1 MATELDVI
9 NKKPQAHG
17 FMALLESVF
26 GKFRKD
32 QPTESKKRRCH
43 RCRDKYDPAKVKH
56 HYEEHDGQAALVAF
70 DHHHFCSYECS
81 VDQDSYSV
89 TSRQSLRHA
98 LRQTAKVTIAHQMG
112 AGPAAMNPRR
122 SRRKAVREMAKRLYR
137 ER

>member
-43 RCRDKYDPAKVKH
+43 RCRAKYDPAKIRIRVDASGEVPAH
-56 HYEEHDGQAALVAF
+56 FPF
-70 DHHHFCSYECS
+70 DATRFCSYECAE
-81 VDQDSYSV
+81 DQTAYSV
-89 TSRQSLRHA
+89 TSRLSLRHA

-112 AGPAAMNPRR
+112 AGPASMNPRR

>member
-17 FMALLESVF
+17 FMALLETVF
-26 GKFRKD
+26 GKFKKE
-32 QPTESKKRRCH
+32 PTESKKRRCV
-43 RCRDKYDPAKVKH
+43 RCRSKYDPAKIKIRV
-56 HYEEHDGQAALVAF
+56 DAAGDAPTLLPF
-70 DHHHFCSYECS
+70 DSMRFCSYECAE
-81 VDQDSYSV
+81 DQTAYSV

-112 AGPAAMNPRR
+112 AGPASMNPRKA
-122 SRRKAVREMAKRLYR
+122 RRKAVREMAKRLYR

>member
-17 FMALLESVF
+17 FMALLETVF
-26 GKFRKD
+26 GKFKKA
-32 QPTESKKRRCH
+32 PTESKKRRCV
-43 RCRDKYDPAKVKH
+43 RCHSKYDPAKIRIRVDASGEVPAH
-56 HYEEHDGQAALVAF
+56 FPF
-70 DHHHFCSYECS
+70 DATRFCSYECAE
-81 VDQDSYSV
+81 DQTAYSV

-112 AGPAAMNPRR
+112 AGPASMNPRKA
-122 SRRKAVREMAKRLYR
+122 RRKAVREMAKRLYR

>member
-17 FMALLESVF
+17 FMALLETVF
-26 GKFRKD
+26 GKFKKE
-32 QPTESKKRRCH
+32 PTESKKRRCV
-43 RCRDKYDPAKVKH
+43 RCHSKYDPAKIRIRV
-56 HYEEHDGQAALVAF
+56 DAAGEAPTSLPF
-70 DHHHFCSYECS
+70 DSMRFCSYECAE
-81 VDQDSYSV
+81 DQDSYSV

-112 AGPAAMNPRR
+112 AGPASMNPRR

>member
-17 FMALLESVF
+17 FMALLETVF

-32 QPTESKKRRCH
+32 QPTESKKRRCR
-43 RCRDKYDPAKVKH
+43 RCRAKYDPAKIKIRV
-56 HYEEHDGQAALVAF
+56 DAATGEVASLPF
-70 DHHHFCSYECS
+70 DSMRFCSYECAE
-81 VDQDSYSV
+81 DQAAYSV

-112 AGPAAMNPRR
+112 AGPASMNPRR